1 MDFTQITQFITNV
14 GFPIVAC
21 YFLYKQNVKQ
31 ADQHKEEMEH
41 VTEALNKNT
50 VAYTALAEKLDKL
63 ADKIGEDKDEK

>member
-1 MDFTQITQFITNV
+1 MDQIITLISNV

-21 YFLYKQNVKQ
+21 VFLYKQNVRQ

-41 VTEALNKNT
+41 VTEALNNNT

-63 ADKIGEDKDEK
+63 ADKIGEDDEK

>member
-1 MDFTQITQFITNV
+1 MDVSQITQFITNV

-21 YFLYKQNVKQ
+21 IFLYKQNVRQ

-41 VTEALNKNT
+41 VTEALNNNT

-63 ADKIGEDKDEK
+63 ADKIGEDNEK